1 MPCPQHPLVEH
12 GLERCA
18 RCDGEFC
25 PDCVAWLRD
34 RPYCA
39 PCKFEHVR
47 DLLSGIVPGA
57 LDLASRG
64 RRFAGLWL
72 DGFITGMASYALLIP
87 FMIGGGR
94 PGGHEG
100 NPDASRP
107 MWLVLLMYPIL
118 LGIPVIY
125 EALMLQR
132 RGQTVGKMALGVKV
146 VTPDGGAISKGQAWT
161 RAALKLVLG
170 TCMGIDYLPAFFTH
184 ERTCLHDLIAKTR
197 VVRVR

>member
-1 MPCPQHPLVEH
+1 VACPQHPLVEH

-25 PDCVAWLRD
+25 PDCVAFMRE

-39 PCKFEHVR
+39 SCKFEHVR
-47 DLLSGIVPGA
+47 DLLSGIIPGA
-57 LDLASRG
+57 LDFASRG

-87 FMIGGGR
+87 FMIAVGALGAMGGPGR
-94 PGGHEG
+94 EP
-100 NPDASRP
+100 PV
-107 MWLVLLMYPIL
+107 WLILLMYPL
-118 LGIPVIY
+118 LFGLPVVY

-161 RAALKLVLG
+161 RAALKLILG

>member
-1 MPCPQHPLVEH
+1 MACPQHPLVEA

-25 PDCVAWLRD
+25 PDCVAFLRE

-57 LDLASRG
+57 LDFASRG
-64 RRFAGLWL
+64 RRLAGLWL
-72 DGFITGMASYALLIP
+72 DGFITGMASYALIIP
-87 FMIGGGR
+87 FMIGVGALGAMSGPGR
-94 PGGHEG
+94 EP
-100 NPDASRP
+100 PV
-107 MWLVLLMYPIL
+107 WLVLLMYPIL
-118 LGIPVIY
+118 FGLPVIY

-146 VTPDGGAISKGQAWT
+146 VTPQGGAISKGQAWT
-161 RAALKLVLG
+161 RAALKLILG

>member
-1 MPCPQHPLVEH
+1 MACPQHPLALH

-18 RCDGEFC
+18 SCDGEFC
-25 PDCVAWLRD
+25 PDCVAWFMG

-57 LDLASRG
+57 LDYASRG
-64 RRFAGLWL
+64 RRLGGLWL
-72 DGFITGMASYALLIP
+72 DGFITGIASWALMIP
-87 FMIGGGR
+87 FMIAVGTMGALGG
-94 PGGHEG
+94 PGKE
-100 NPDASRP
+100 PP
-107 MWLVLLMYPIL
+107 VWLALMIYPIL
-118 LGIPVIY
+118 FGLPVIY

-146 VTPDGGAISKGQAWT
+146 VTPDGGEISKGQAWT
-161 RAALKLVLG
+161 RAVLKLILG

>member
-1 MPCPQHPLVEH
+1 MPCPQHPLIEH

-25 PDCVAWLRD
+25 PDCVAWLRE

-39 PCKFEHVR
+39 PCKFEDVR
-47 DLLSGIVPGA
+47 NLLSGIVPGA

-72 DGFITGMASYALLIP
+72 DGFITGMASYALIIP
-87 FMIGGGR
+87 LVLAVGAAGAMGGK
-94 PGGHEG
+94 P
-100 NPDASRP
+100 PV
-107 MWLVLLMYPIL
+107 WLVFVMYPIF
-118 LGIPVIY
+118 LGVPVVY

-146 VTPDGGAISKGQAWT
+146 VTPDGGDISKGQAWG
-161 RAALKLVLG
+161 RAVLKLILG
-170 TCMGIDYLPAFFTH
+170 SCMGIDYLPAFFTH
-184 ERTCLHDLIAKTR
+184 DRTCLHDLIAKTR

>member
-1 MPCPQHPLVEH
+1 MACPHHPLVEQ

-25 PDCVAWLRD
+25 PDCVAFLRE
-34 RPYCA
+34 RPYCG

-57 LDLASRG
+57 LDFASRG

-72 DGFITGMASYALLIP
+72 DGFITAMASYALIIP
-87 FMIGGGR
+87 FMIAVGALGAMSGPGR
-94 PGGHEG
+94 EP
-100 NPDASRP
+100 PV
-107 MWLVLLMYPIL
+107 WLVLFMYPIL
-118 LGIPVIY
+118 FGLPVIY

-146 VTPDGGAISKGQAWT
+146 VTPQGGAISKGQAWT
-161 RAALKLVLG
+161 RAALKLILG